1 MKTLTLALSANG
13 KNWEDVFLVRV
24 SRGEWKEIYRSF
36 RMVHKSDTF
45 HAAIFEN
52 THEGGL
58 AVIEVFDRLV
68 NDQDIVPTI
77 LPVIQSARIVFE
89 SHPK

>member
-1 MKTLTLALSANG
+1 MKTFTLALSADG
-13 KNWEDVFLVRV
+13 KHWEDVFLVRI
-24 SRGEWKEIYRSF
+24 SRKEWKEIYRSF
-36 RMVHKSDTF
+36 RMVHESDTL

-52 THEGGL
+52 THEGNL
-58 AVIEVFDRLV
+58 TVIEVFDRLV

-77 LPVIQSARIVFE
+77 LPIVESARIVFE